1 MKLRMPPH
9 PITEATEPMSLMTIV
24 LLGLTALIAG
34 LIPTLLFFGTAA
46 DKRVVIL
53 GGLAVTLAYLPPAL
67 GLPAL
72 VAVGA
77 NGLQFYPAWAI
88 LIAFPV
94 AAVWKLVQRAG
105 APPKTEEERAAEI
118 REKARARAEA
128 LRRERGE
135 SS

>member
-1 MKLRMPPH
+1 MN
-9 PITEATEPMSLMTIV
+9 IMTIV

-53 GGLAVTLAYLPPAL
+53 GGAAIALAYLPPAL
-67 GLPAL
+67 GLPGL
-72 VAVGA
+72 VVVGA
-77 NGLQFYPAWAI
+77 NGLTFYPAWAI

-94 AAVWKLVQRAG
+94 AGVWKLLQGAG
-105 APPKTEEERAAEI
+105 PPPKTEAERAAEI
-118 REKARARAEA
+118 REKARAKAEA

-135 SS
+135 GS

>member
-1 MKLRMPPH
+1 
-9 PITEATEPMSLMTIV
+9 MSLMTIV

-105 APPKTEEERAAEI
+105 APPKTEEEQAADPYPDRDDGNRDDEQDRSLEPVVVDQPAI
-118 REKARARAEA
+118 GGLVEREW
-128 LRRERGE
+128 
-135 SS
+135 